1 MNLQEIAHKH
11 KVSENFLNSRDDAFD
26 IAGASLEDLI
36 FQLKKGEIE
45 NEKLIYQLQQLT
57 NFLADV
63 RNSTF

>member
-57 NFLADV
+57 NFLFDV

>member
-57 NFLADV
+57 NFLVDV

>member
-1 MNLQEIAHKH
+1 MNLQEIARKH

-36 FQLKKGEIE
+36 FELKKGQIE
-45 NEKLIYQLQQLT
+45 NETLIYQLQQLT
-57 NFLADV
+57 NFLFDV